1 MGNMVESSDKVADET
16 TTKKQP
22 TALQR
27 AAAAVDHAIAAGTA
41 KVATWVSTK
50 PWTTIALALFI
61 SALCTLGFMNI
72 KSEDQPDK
80 LFVPDNSRA
89 FRDRRWV
96 ESRFPNDASVST
108 MILDHKNGR
117 NLLDK
122 EALLEVFDVY
132 DRVLATSSDGGNRGY
147 DQRSCAVNTRNPAQ
161 PCFDAASV
169 IASTASRHAINARV
183 TTHRPEVRHLGV
195 LGLGPRDVRSRYGYH
210 SDDQPRRRARL
221 LQWCWTF
228 RRARPERR
236 EGFKG

>member
-1 MGNMVESSDKVADET
+1 MGNTMENSDKVDDAAT
-16 TTKKQP
+16 ATKKPP

-27 AAAAVDHAIAAGTA
+27 AAAAVDHGIAAGTA
-41 KVATWVSTK
+41 KVATFVSMK

-72 KSEDQPDK
+72 RSEDQPDK

-161 PCFDAASV
+161 PCLMRRPFYRVDGVASM
-169 IASTASRHAINARV
+169 RH
-183 TTHRPEVRHLGV
+183 
-195 LGLGPRDVRSRYGYH
+195 
-210 SDDQPRRRARL
+210 
-221 LQWCWTF
+221 
-228 RRARPERR
+228 RR
-236 EGFKG
+236 EGNNTQARSPASWRSGAGTVVP

>member
-16 TTKKQP
+16 TTKKPP

-27 AAAAVDHAIAAGTA
+27 AAQAVDHGIAAGTA

-169 IASTASRHAINARV
+169 IASTASRR
-183 TTHRPEVRHLGV
+183 
-195 LGLGPRDVRSRYGYH
+195 
-210 SDDQPRRRARL
+210 RRRAS
-221 LQWCWTF
+221 
-228 RRARPERR
+228 
-236 EGFKG
+236 G

>member
-27 AAAAVDHAIAAGTA
+27 AAAAVDHGIAAGTA

-161 PCFDAASV
+161 PCFDAASCYRV
-169 IASTASRHAINARV
+169 DGVASIRHRRDNV
-183 TTHRPEVRHLGV
+183 YTHRPEVRHLSV
-195 LGLGPRDVRSRYGYH
+195 LGLGPRDARSGHGHHR
-210 SDDQPRRRARL
+210 DDQPRRRARL
-221 LQWCWTF
+221 LQWRRAV

-236 EGFKG
+236 EDF

>member
-27 AAAAVDHAIAAGTA
+27 AAQAVDRGIAAGTA

-147 DQRSCAVNTRNPAQ
+147 DERSCAVNTRNPAQ
-161 PCFDAASV
+161 PCFDAASLL
-169 IASTASRHAINARV
+169 S
-183 TTHRPEVRHLGV
+183 
-195 LGLGPRDVRSRYGYH
+195 
-210 SDDQPRRRARL
+210 RRR
-221 LQWCWTF
+221 
-228 RRARPERR
+228 RRVHTPSTR
-236 EGFKG
+236 

>member
-1 MGNMVESSDKVADET
+1 MGNTMENSDKVNDET
-16 TTKKQP
+16 TATKKPP

-27 AAAAVDHAIAAGTA
+27 AAAAVDRGIAAGTA
-41 KVATWVSTK
+41 KVATFVSMK

-72 KSEDQPDK
+72 RSEDQPDK

-161 PCFDAASV
+161 PCLMRRPV
-169 IASTASRHAINARV
+169 IASTPS
-183 TTHRPEVRHLGV
+183 
-195 LGLGPRDVRSRYGYH
+195 
-210 SDDQPRRRARL
+210 RRAIVEAPPPTPSTR
-221 LQWCWTF
+221 
-228 RRARPERR
+228 
-236 EGFKG
+236 G

>member
-1 MGNMVESSDKVADET
+1 MGNTMENSDKVDDAAT
-16 TTKKQP
+16 ATKKQP

-27 AAAAVDHAIAAGTA
+27 AAAAVDHGIAAGTA

-108 MILDHKNGR
+108 MILDHKNDR

-161 PCFDAASV
+161 PCAMRRPFYRVDGVASM
-169 IASTASRHAINARV
+169 ASR
-183 TTHRPEVRHLGV
+183 
-195 LGLGPRDVRSRYGYH
+195 RDGFAVRSRAGGA
-210 SDDQPRRRARL
+210 SMASTRPTPSTQP
-221 LQWCWTF
+221 
-228 RRARPERR
+228 
-236 EGFKG
+236 

>member
-1 MGNMVESSDKVADET
+1 MGNSSDKVDDAVT
-16 TTKKQP
+16 ATKKQP

-27 AAAAVDHAIAAGTA
+27 AAQAVDHAIAAGTA

-161 PCFDAASV
+161 PCFDAASCYRV
-169 IASTASRHAINARV
+169 DGVASMALRRDGFAVHRQAGGSRVRWRDAIASMASRRTCRWPAARWK
-183 TTHRPEVRHLGV
+183 
-195 LGLGPRDVRSRYGYH
+195 SN
-210 SDDQPRRRARL
+210 
-221 LQWCWTF
+221 
-228 RRARPERR
+228 
-236 EGFKG
+236 